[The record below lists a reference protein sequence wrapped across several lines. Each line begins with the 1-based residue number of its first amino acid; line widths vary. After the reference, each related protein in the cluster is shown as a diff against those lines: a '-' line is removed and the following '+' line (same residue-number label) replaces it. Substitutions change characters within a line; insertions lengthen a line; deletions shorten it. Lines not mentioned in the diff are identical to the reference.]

1 MKINQQYFLAD
12 VILGVYVHAL
22 YKFTCAGCNAYYVG
36 ETTRHFVHE
45 FASTMRQTRLC
56 IFTILLPRVFKL
68 R

>member
-36 ETTRHFVHE
+36 KTIRHILYMSSQAPCVRQG
-45 FASTMRQTRLC
+45 FAYLLLC
-56 IFTILLPRVFKL
+56 YLVCSS
-68 R
+68 